1 MTLSSVFARLDFEE
15 NRLEPVE
22 LVPVFAR
29 EDGLPQVAEGKR
41 GREILD
47 SMDRLCRMFNAR
59 LEHGQLVRGPV
70 REKLVFDL
78 TAKPVVRTS
87 ARKRSTGGHFRR
99 SKADGKR
106 PAQ

>member
-1 MTLSSVFARLDFEE
+1 VTLSRVFARLAFEE

-29 EDGLPQVAEGKR
+29 EDELPQVAEGKR
-41 GREILD
+41 GREILEGL
-47 SMDRLCRMFNAR
+47 DRLCRMFNTRIKDA
-59 LEHGQLVRGPV
+59 QLVPGPV

-78 TAKPVVRTS
+78 SGKPVLRTS
-87 ARKRSTGGHFRR
+87 AKKRGTGGHSRR
-99 SKADGKR
+99 SKSDIKR